1 MVSLME
7 EIGKQIFGLLIQHV
21 VSVESFNKSIR
32 LNTHMQTKKHY
43 VAMTVSNSYCF

>member
-7 EIGKQIFGLLIQHV
+7 EIGKQIFGLLIHV

-32 LNTHMQTKKHY
+32 LNTRVQTKKHY
-43 VAMTVSNSYCF
+43 MAMTISNSYCF